1 MLNGDGPSLKA
12 RVQGRAPA
20 MAVAPE
26 NQTRSR
32 SVRSSR
38 WSHDPL
44 TECRKAACRAKGRRV
59 SHCKKEG
66 AHSATTNNPACNTEQ
81 DGPETRSAVRQ
92 AVSKALQCRLVASGL
107 PTDRPHPRK
116 YDGRSGW
123 KDHRQSGT

>member
-12 RVQGRAPA
+12 GVQGRAPA

-38 WSHDPL
+38 WSHDHPGSAGKL
-44 TECRKAACRAKGRRV
+44 HAGRRDAGFPIAR
-59 SHCKKEG
+59 KNGG
-66 AHSATTNNPACNTEQ
+66 APSATTNDPACNTEQ

-123 KDHRQSGT
+123 K